1 MSVECPGIFPSHYVS
16 PFFLNSN
23 LLGEPPLH
31 MDFSND
37 SGQTVGA
44 IGKVL
49 PLRLGMELPG

>member
-1 MSVECPGIFPSHYVS
+1 MPWYFPLALRI
-16 PFFLNSN
+16 PIFLNSN

-49 PLRLGMELPG
+49 PTRLGMELPG